1 MLKGDC
7 KSIILRIKVQGISRT
22 HVSNNMRTSFGEWPE
37 SVFCRVSSR
46 LVRPFFGLMCLFFL
60 IGITI
65 THTHPPPFVYRK
77 SLVPRSHL
85 EVASVKLPWLWM
97 NVLST
102 SFCAQ
107 ATTLRMWD
115 NVRKGEVG
123 QRSPPCEPSVNHR

>member
-65 THTHPPPFVYRK
+65 THTHI
-77 SLVPRSHL
+77 HL
-85 EVASVKLPWLWM
+85 HLYIGKAWCLEATSKLHP
-97 NVLST
+97 
-102 SFCAQ
+102 
-107 ATTLRMWD
+107 
-115 NVRKGEVG
+115 
-123 QRSPPCEPSVNHR
+123 